1 MKQISFILGLI
12 FTLAFSTTTLG
23 STFTPPQEIGLSQEF
38 PQAKND
44 SQVVSNEISQGVE
57 IQSLT
62 FEINQGEF
70 IISPQIVLTPVVI
83 IENVSLFNLF
93 SPSQNIYSLNRLDN
107 KIINFL
113 ILEQIFDIGDVKNNI
128 V

>member
-1 MKQISFILGLI
+1 MRKFSFILGLI
-12 FTLAFSTTTLG
+12 FTLAFATTTLG
-23 STFTPPQEIGLSQEF
+23 NTFTPPQEIGLCHEF

-44 SQVVSNEISQGVE
+44 TQVVSNEISQGFE

-62 FEINQGEF
+62 FEMNQGEF
-70 IISPQIVLTPVVI
+70 IISPQIVFTPFVI

-93 SPSQNIYSLNRLDN
+93 SPSQNTYSLSRLDN

-113 ILEQIFDIGDVKNNI
+113 ILERIFDNGDVTDNI
-128 V
+128 A